1 MPKIMYND
9 KNYSMGTGEGIVI
22 DTEINSMSENPVQ
35 NKVIADALDTKLNIG
50 DIADWAKADEKP
62 IYTANEVGADIQG
75 SAGTAL
81 SSAKSYTDTK
91 ISDLINGAPETLDT
105 LGEIA
110 EAMTDNKDVVE
121 ALDAAIGSKANASD
135 LTTHINNKNNPHNV
149 TKLSIGLGNV
159 ENKSS
164 ADIRG
169 ELTKNDVTAAL
180 GYTPPTANTTYNNA
194 TQSAAGLES
203 AADKTKLD
211 SIETGA
217 NKYSLP
223 VATSSVRGGVKIGYT
238 ANGKNYPV
246 QLSNEQMYVN
256 VPWTDTNTT
265 YSNFVK
271 SGSGAKAGLVP
282 APSTTAGTTKYLRE
296 DGTWQVPPDS
306 NTVYTHPT
314 TSGNKHIPSGGS
326 SGQILRWSADGTAVW
341 GADNN
346 TTYSAVTSSANGLA
360 TPALLSAANNALPK
374 SGGTMTGA
382 LVAQSNN
389 NYTTAQTRNVII
401 SANAPSGTV
410 PDGTIWYQY
419 E

>member
-1 MPKIMYND
+1 MPKIMYKG
-9 KNYSMGTGEGIVI
+9 KNYSMGNGGEV
-22 DTEINSMSENPVQ
+22 DSVLSSTSENPVQ
-35 NKVIADALDTKLNIG
+35 NKVIAEALDNKLNIG

-62 IYTANEVGADIQG
+62 LYTASEVGADIQG
-75 SAGTAL
+75 AAGTAL

-110 EAMTDNKDVVE
+110 EAMTNNKDVVE

-265 YSNFVK
+265 YGNFVK

-374 SGGTMTGA
+374 SGGIMTGA

-401 SANAPSGTV
+401 SENAPSGTV

>member
-1 MPKIMYND
+1 MPKIMYNG
-9 KNYSMGTGEGIVI
+9 KNYSMGTDEEIVI

-35 NKVIADALDTKLNIG
+35 NKVIAEALNNKLNIG

-62 IYTANEVGADIQG
+62 VYTASEVGADIQG
-75 SAGTAL
+75 AAGTAL

-110 EAMTDNKDVVE
+110 EAMADNKDVVE
-121 ALDAAIGSKANASD
+121 TLDAAIGSKANASD
-135 LTTHINNKNNPHNV
+135 LTAHINNKSNPHNV

-180 GYTPPTANTTYNNA
+180 GYTPPTTNTTYNNA

-211 SIETGA
+211 GIETGA
-217 NKYSLP
+217 NKYIHP
-223 VATSSVRGGVKIGYT
+223 AYT
-238 ANGKNYPV
+238 AK
-246 QLSNEQMYVN
+246 
-256 VPWTDTNTT
+256 
-265 YSNFVK
+265 
-271 SGSGAKAGLVP
+271 
-282 APSTTAGTTKYLRE
+282 
-296 DGTWQVPPDS
+296 
-306 NTVYTHPT
+306 
-314 TSGNKHIPSGGS
+314 S
-326 SGQILRWSADGTAVW
+326 SGLYKITVDATGHISAVAAVTKTDITAL
-341 GADNN
+341 GIPAQDTN
-346 TTYSAVTSSANGLA
+346 TTYSAVTASANGLA